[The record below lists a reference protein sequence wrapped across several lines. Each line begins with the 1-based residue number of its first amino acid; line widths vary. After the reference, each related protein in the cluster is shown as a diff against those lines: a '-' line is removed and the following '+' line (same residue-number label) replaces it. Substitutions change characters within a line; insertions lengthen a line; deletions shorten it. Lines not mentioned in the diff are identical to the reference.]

1 MKPKGIIATIIVLGA
16 LAVAGSAH
24 AIVNGQLNDFQDGT
38 TQNWANGGAAPP
50 ITNIATGGPAGAND
64 RFIEVTAIGGKGPGN
79 HLTTFN
85 RNTWLGDYIGQGITA
100 IEVDLENLGKV
111 TLSIRLAFRASAAD
125 EQPGYL
131 SAPIIL
137 APGSGWQHAVFSIDS
152 MSLTPI
158 DNPADFNTF
167 FSNNFG
173 EIRFINEAGDAD
185 LEGDPVVAQLGI
197 DNIHAVPEPNA
208 AVLTSV
214 GGLLAVIA
222 ARRRKRV

>member
-1 MKPKGIIATIIVLGA
+1 MKLKGFVATIIVLGA
-16 LAVAGSAH
+16 LAVADSAH
-24 AIVNGQLNDFQDGT
+24 AIVFGQLNDFQDGT
-38 TQNWANGGAAPP
+38 TQNWTNGGAAPP
-50 ITNIATGGPAGAND
+50 ITNISTGGPAGAND
-64 RFIEVTAIGGKGPGN
+64 RFIEVTATGGAGPGS

-85 RNTWLGDYIGQGITA
+85 RDTWLGDYIGEGITE
-100 IEVDLENLGKV
+100 IEVDLQNFGKV
-111 TLSIRLAFRASAAD
+111 TLSIRLAFRSSAAD
-125 EQPGYL
+125 EAPGYL

-158 DNPADFNTF
+158 DNPDAFNTF

-173 EIRFINEAGDAD
+173 EIRFVNEAGDAD

-197 DNIHAVPEPNA
+197 DNIHAVPEPSA

-214 GGLLAVIA
+214 GGLLAFIA
-222 ARRRKRV
+222 ARRRKRI